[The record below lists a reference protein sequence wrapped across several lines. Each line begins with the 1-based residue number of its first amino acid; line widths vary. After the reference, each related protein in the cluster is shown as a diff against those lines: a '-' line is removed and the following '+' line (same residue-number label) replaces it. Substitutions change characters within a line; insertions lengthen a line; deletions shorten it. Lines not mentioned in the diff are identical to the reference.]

1 MEDYEYAVRRAT
13 HVNLHEIDS
22 EGDPFLNRGQ
32 RIFWSMARGPTMADS
47 QHPTHEVSLEP
58 WPKK

>member
-1 MEDYEYAVRRAT
+1 MEDYEHAVRRAT

-22 EGDPFLNRGQ
+22 EGEPFLNRGQ
-32 RIFWSMARGPTMADS
+32 CIFRGMARSPTMADS
-47 QHPTHEVSLEP
+47 QHPLHGVSLEP

>member
-1 MEDYEYAVRRAT
+1 MEDHEYAVRRAP

-32 RIFWSMARGPTMADS
+32 RIFRGMACGPTMADS

-58 WPKK
+58 LPKK